1 MDVIQ
6 RSIKFLGRLTYL
18 ILNRLTFGLFDIVV
32 TAVQEFSRLEASA
45 AAASIAYYAL
55 FSLFPLL
62 LVLLSVLSLFLPFL
76 LQFLPEDIEA
86 QAELIQ
92 LVQEFFPIVDE
103 DEAVVRLV
111 EENLDVLNSQLES
124 VGILGMIGLL
134 WGGSNVFAVLV
145 KNINQAWHIVAD
157 PRGFLQK
164 RLVAFGII
172 SILAALLL
180 LSIILDLVSRFSMP
194 LWENVAVLFT
204 PLWVGVANL
213 LPYIFSFFLF
223 FALYR
228 WVPNT
233 EVRWLEATGGA
244 LVATLAWRWAIVG
257 FTWAI
262 SQGLVNYQVIYGS
275 LATVVL
281 AMFWF
286 YFSSLIILFGAHF
299 SAAIARHKRPTE
311 ALNLNE

>member
-1 MDVIQ
+1 
-6 RSIKFLGRLTYL
+6 L
-18 ILNRLTFGLFDIVV
+18 ILNRLTFGLFEIVV

-45 AAASIAYYAL
+45 AAAGIAYYAL

-62 LVLLSVLSLFLPFL
+62 LVLLSVLSFFL
-76 LQFLPEDIEA
+76 QEA
-86 QAELIQ
+86 QARAEVMR
-92 LVQEFFPIVDE
+92 LVQDFFPIVDE
-103 DEAVVRLV
+103 AVVQLV
-111 EENLDVLNSQLES
+111 EENLQVLISQRNSVS
-124 VGILGMIGLL
+124 ILGMIGLL
-134 WGGSNVFAVLV
+134 WGGSNVFAVLA

-157 PRGFLQK
+157 PLGFLK
-164 RLVAFGII
+164 TRLVAFGII

-180 LSIILDLVSRFSMP
+180 LSFIATIILNLVSRFSMP
-194 LWENVAVLFT
+194 LWENVAVYVP
-204 PLWVGVANL
+204 PLGVGVANL

-233 EVRWLEATGGA
+233 QVRWLEATGGA
-244 LVATLAWRWAIVG
+244 LVATLTWHWAIIG

-281 AMFWF
+281 AMFWI

-299 SAAIARHKRPTE
+299 SAAIARHKRPRE

>member
-62 LVLLSVLSLFLPFL
+62 LVLLSVLSFFLR
-76 LQFLPEDIEA
+76 ERDA
-86 QAELIQ
+86 QAEVFR
-92 LVQEFFPIVDE
+92 LVREFFPIV

-111 EENLDVLNSQLES
+111 EENLQVLISQRNSVS
-124 VGILGMIGLL
+124 ILGMIGLL
-134 WGGSNVFAVLV
+134 WGGSNVFAVLA
-145 KNINQAWHIVAD
+145 KNINRAWHIVAD
-157 PRGFLQK
+157 PFGFLQM

-172 SILAALLL
+172 SILAALWL
-180 LSIILDLVSRFSMP
+180 LSFIPTIILDLVSRFSMP
-194 LWENVAVLFT
+194 LWENIAVYVT

-213 LPYIFSFFLF
+213 LPYVFSFFLF

-244 LVATLAWRWAIVG
+244 LVATLAWRIIG
-257 FTWAI
+257 FIWAI
-262 SQGLVNYQVIYGS
+262 SQGLLNYQVIYGS

-281 AMFWF
+281 TMFWI